1 MKKKKTRYCYLEREN
16 LHEWLKSANEEE
28 LAELCKEIRQF
39 LLENISRTGGHLASN
54 LGAVEL
60 TVALHRCFDSAT
72 DRLIFDVG
80 HQCYTHKILSG
91 RMKQFSQLRQMGGIS
106 GFLKPS
112 ESEHDACVTG
122 HASNSVSVGLGM
134 AHARTLQKEHYHV
147 VPIIGDGALTGGM
160 AYEALNAAGASKEPL
175 IIVLNDNNMSI
186 DKNVGAM
193 SLHLNR
199 LRTRPQYLRMKQNI
213 HEAFSRIP
221 GGDSAADLISRSKNI
236 AKRMILPTSLF
247 EQMGIMY
254 LGPVD
259 GHDIAAMTELF
270 QIAKGLTR
278 PVLIHVLTKKG
289 KGYRYSEQY
298 PNIYHGVS
306 KFDIEEGVSMN
317 LTGENFS
324 SVFGKEMIHLAS
336 LNPKL
341 CAITAAMPSGTGL
354 SDFAQKY
361 PKRFFDVGIAEEHA
375 VAMTAGM
382 AKQGLRPVC
391 AIYSTFLQRAYDQL
405 IHDVALDN
413 LPCVFAIDRAGIV
426 GADGPTHNGV
436 FDVGFLRQIPNMKI
450 LAPSNYAELR
460 VMLADAISQTAGPI
474 AIRYPRGKEGAFT
487 SEKSEGISVRL
498 REGSDIILIGY
509 GILVNELLEAHEK
522 LKQQGIHAAVY
533 KINELSAPFSEELLQ
548 EIAACGRVL
557 VAEDVLENGSIGQ
570 ALAAQLAKRELQ
582 TKWLALLNCGSS
594 FAPQGTVSQVYEL
607 YHLNAS
613 AIAARCLEEMK
624 REETS

>member
-1 MKKKKTRYCYLEREN
+1 M
-16 LHEWLKSANEEE
+16 HEWLKSANEEE